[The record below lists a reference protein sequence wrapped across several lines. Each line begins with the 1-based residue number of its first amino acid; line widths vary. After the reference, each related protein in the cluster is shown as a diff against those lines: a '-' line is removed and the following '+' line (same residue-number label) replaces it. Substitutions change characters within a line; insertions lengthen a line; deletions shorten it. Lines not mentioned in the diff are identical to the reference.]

1 MAYHFFLLQLNPFAL
16 RIDREGWW
24 FYLYTTINKV
34 YIYFVNGSIQVK
46 PPSLPINSKGKG
58 IEL

>member
-46 PPSLPINSKGKG
+46 PECSI
-58 IEL
+58 